1 MAQQYSEI
9 SDRLADFIARQHVFF
24 VATAARDGRVNVSP
38 KGLDSLRVLGPNRV
52 VWLNGTGSGNETA
65 AHLLDTNRI
74 TLMFCSFERQ
84 PLILRLY
91 GAATEVQ
98 PDQPAWA
105 ELESLFPP
113 MLGARQMFD
122 VDVELVQTSCG
133 YGVPF
138 MEFAGERPL
147 MHQWRRRRVP
157 TASRPITR
165 KRTSSASTGSR
176 RACVPLLVEPA
187 DTARPRRQ
195 PTAAT
200 TLHGRRPPSSLVEDS
215 VLRCED
221 EARALRLGVGVQR
234 QCVEGRGGLLL
245 DEDVRDAL
253 LDHLVLGLRS
263 RHQGQLEVA
272 GLAGRLGDPKATL
285 ARDAGLHGQVLHC
298 SSRVVGH
305 GEHAVLLS
313 SVSADPSTEPNL
325 VTNPQR

>member
-147 MHQWRRRRVP
+147 MHQWAEKKGPDGLEAYHQEKNLVSIDGFP
-157 TASRPITR
+157 TGLR
-165 KRTSSASTGSR
+165 
-176 RACVPLLVEPA
+176 
-187 DTARPRRQ
+187 
-195 PTAAT
+195 TAA
-200 TLHGRRPPSSLVEDS
+200 G
-215 VLRCED
+215 
-221 EARALRLGVGVQR
+221 
-234 QCVEGRGGLLL
+234 
-245 DEDVRDAL
+245 
-253 LDHLVLGLRS
+253 
-263 RHQGQLEVA
+263 
-272 GLAGRLGDPKATL
+272 
-285 ARDAGLHGQVLHC
+285 
-298 SSRVVGH
+298 
-305 GEHAVLLS
+305 
-313 SVSADPSTEPNL
+313 
-325 VTNPQR
+325 